1 LTDGE
6 VRIMRVLWDLERAT
20 VSDVVDRLHQAGP
33 NVPAYNTVLTM
44 LRILER
50 KGYVRHRKDGRAFT
64 FEPIVDRRLARKSA
78 LANLLNKFFDGSPTL
93 LVLDLVSEDAVDAR
107 KLDQLRALLHES
119 SAPADRR
126 KRRRWS

>member
-20 VSDVVDRLHQAGP
+20 VGDVVDRLHQAGP
-33 NVPAYNTVLTM
+33 NGPAYNTVLTM

-78 LANLLNKFFDGSPTL
+78 LANLLNKFFDGSPSL
-93 LVLDLVSEDAVDAR
+93 LVLDLVDEDAVDAR
-107 KLDQLRALLHES
+107 ELDRLRALLHES